1 MKSIF
6 RLFLIFFILQSPLKA
21 AEAPFTWYNKTGN
34 QLVIN
39 IEMFLSSTC
48 PHCQKAD
55 AFFREVEEKNPN
67 IQVQRY
73 YINQNK
79 EALGRFY
86 QLLNAEQ
93 MQDFAVPSI
102 YICDSRW
109 VGFNTAETTG
119 KDLLK
124 AIDYCRKQIEDKG
137 KLSKETVNALRHL
150 ANANRFITGLVEKP
164 TKFNFTTSI
173 ALMDAFS
180 PCAFFCFAGFL
191 AFLLIESK
199 KKKQVIATLLFVLS
213 VAIVHY
219 FQQVYTST
227 FFELLTWLRIPAV
240 LLGIMTLYF
249 VMQYFKKQPSSIL
262 YYSLAFFIGL
272 VTITYQ
278 QTCVMN
284 WSAIFEQWLNDQH
297 LSSWEANWYQ
307 LLYQLVYILPLILLL
322 FIYFLFMRIKRFAA
336 QGKKLTNIGLLFLIA
351 IAVSLIAYPYIFSY
365 FGISLGVIFIL
376 LVCGYFLKLT

>member
-1 MKSIF
+1 
-6 RLFLIFFILQSPLKA
+6 
-21 AEAPFTWYNKTGN
+21 
-34 QLVIN
+34 
-39 IEMFLSSTC
+39 MFLSSTC

-55 AFFREVEEKNPN
+55 AFFREIEGKNPN
-67 IQVQRY
+67 IHVQRY

-137 KLSKETVNALRHL
+137 KLTKEAVNALRHL

-173 ALMDAFS
+173 ALIDAFS
-180 PCAFFCFAGFL
+180 PCAFFSFAGFL

-199 KKKQVIATLLFVLS
+199 KKN
-213 VAIVHY
+213 
-219 FQQVYTST
+219 
-227 FFELLTWLRIPAV
+227 R
-240 LLGIMTLYF
+240 
-249 VMQYFKKQPSSIL
+249 
-262 YYSLAFFIGL
+262 
-272 VTITYQ
+272 
-278 QTCVMN
+278 
-284 WSAIFEQWLNDQH
+284 
-297 LSSWEANWYQ
+297 
-307 LLYQLVYILPLILLL
+307 
-322 FIYFLFMRIKRFAA
+322 
-336 QGKKLTNIGLLFLIA
+336 
-351 IAVSLIAYPYIFSY
+351 
-365 FGISLGVIFIL
+365 
-376 LVCGYFLKLT
+376 

>member
-1 MKSIF
+1 
-6 RLFLIFFILQSPLKA
+6 
-21 AEAPFTWYNKTGN
+21 
-34 QLVIN
+34 
-39 IEMFLSSTC
+39 MFLSSTC